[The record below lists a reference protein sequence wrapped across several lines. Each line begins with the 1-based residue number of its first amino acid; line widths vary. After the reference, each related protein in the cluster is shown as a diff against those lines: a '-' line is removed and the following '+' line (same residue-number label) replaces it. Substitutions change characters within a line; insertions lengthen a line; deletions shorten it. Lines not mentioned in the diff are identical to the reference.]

1 MSLNPGAKL
10 FVPGVGSVTPDR
22 GDARTS
28 SRIPTARTGPVMSMA
43 SLDANGSPT
52 DTPPRDEAG
61 PSVSST
67 ESLIAL
73 TSDEDDAVELD
84 ASMLSVG
91 GGREEDSAFG
101 DGDATTEWVRFDNE
115 EEEDDEDF
123 GENEG
128 TARGSRGEGLDASRS
143 SVPLLKH
150 SSSFNGEYGA
160 NEESDKVEDL
170 TRLREPL
177 MTPKKTSYGTVEDG
191 GFVENSPELVVE
203 LDPVS
208 ESEKGDVGD
217 DANGSAA
224 AEPLLGS
231 STGGVDYGAGESPSV
246 WKEAR
251 VPLLP
256 QIKESTYGAASPI
269 RPIKTKKERRA
280 RRVHVLEAIPQEED
294 EFEVAGTSP
303 TTLDS
308 APDAA
313 AQTPLLSGKSAES
326 PVYGATEGGMFG
338 EFVSADAEP
347 MDLRQFLQGN
357 DAPYESLDG
366 DYRTPHRDEEMV
378 DAAEVSEPQF
388 WSGMAPPSAPPMPQ
402 FSPIY
407 QRNALVDDLC
417 CIIWTVARERLDLL
431 QPLFRL
437 QGSSIGRIT
446 LPHLRRVMYRLEPA
460 RATPRALDR
469 LEAMLCAC
477 GYVEDI
483 TLSEFVHA
491 THSGTLAATRLST
504 ASGAREASI
513 LCGYLDE
520 IIDRTPASAQTALML
535 GTSRHKAWLDLPR
548 LLAKELEP
556 EQLCLLVAT
565 MDLADIADDNKL
577 VDVTIYQAWLRQMQ
591 VRLHNTPLP
600 REPLGVAPQP
610 EPSEPTDEELR
621 ARQVKRNRLVSLWEE
636 REERRRYTNLV

>member
-1 MSLNPGAKL
+1 MSLNPEAKL
-10 FVPGVGSVTPDR
+10 FVPGVGSVTPER
-22 GDARTS
+22 AA
-28 SRIPTARTGPVMSMA
+28 SRMPIARTGPVMSM
-43 SLDANGSPT
+43 SFEANGSPT
-52 DTPPRDEAG
+52 DTPRDETG

-73 TSDEDDAVELD
+73 TSDEDGAVELD

-115 EEEDDEDF
+115 DDEEEDDFED
-123 GENEG
+123 EG
-128 TARGSRGEGLDASRS
+128 TARRSRGEGLDASRS

-231 STGGVDYGAGESPSV
+231 STGGLDYGAGESPSV

-303 TTLDS
+303 TTLAS
-308 APDAA
+308 TPDAA

-326 PVYGATEGGMFG
+326 PVYGATERDMFV

-388 WSGMAPPSAPPMPQ
+388 SPGMAPPSAPPMPQ

-520 IIDRTPASAQTALML
+520 IINRTPASAQTALML

-610 EPSEPTDEELR
+610 EPSEPTDEELQ

>member
-10 FVPGVGSVTPDR
+10 FVPGVGSVTPER
-22 GDARTS
+22 AAASRPAARVGQV
-28 SRIPTARTGPVMSMA
+28 RTMSTLEDVA
-43 SLDANGSPT
+43 ANGSPA
-52 DTPPRDEAG
+52 DAPRDG

-101 DGDATTEWVRFDNE
+101 DGDATTEWVRFDNG
-115 EEEDDEDF
+115 DDDF
-123 GENEG
+123 DEG
-128 TARGSRGEGLDASRS
+128 VERGRGEEGVGASRS

-150 SSSFNGEYGA
+150 SSSLNGEYGA

-170 TRLREPL
+170 TKLREPL
-177 MTPKKTSYGTVEDG
+177 VTPKKTSYGTVED

-208 ESEKGDVGD
+208 ESELGDVGD
-217 DANGSAA
+217 DEQGSAA
-224 AEPLLGS
+224 AKPLLGS
-231 STGGVDYGAGESPSV
+231 SIGGVDYGAGESPSV

-294 EFEVAGTSP
+294 EFEVAETAP
-303 TTLDS
+303 TAVD
-308 APDAA
+308 AIPDAA
-313 AQTPLLSGKSAES
+313 AQMPLLSGKSAES
-326 PVYGATEGGMFG
+326 PVYGATERDVFG

-347 MDLRQFLQGN
+347 MNLRQFLQEN

-366 DYRTPHRDEEMV
+366 DYRTPHRDEEML

-388 WSGMAPPSAPPMPQ
+388 WSGMAPPSAPPMTQ

-556 EQLCLLVAT
+556 EQLCLLIAT
-565 MDLADIADDNKL
+565 IDLADIADDNKL

-600 REPLGVAPQP
+600 REPLGVVPQP

>member
-10 FVPGVGSVTPDR
+10 FVPGVGSVTPER
-22 GDARTS
+22 ATTS

-43 SLDANGSPT
+43 FEANGSPT
-52 DTPPRDEAG
+52 DTPRADETG

-73 TSDEDDAVELD
+73 TSDEDGAVELD

-115 EEEDDEDF
+115 DDEDDF
-123 GENEG
+123 ENEIA
-128 TARGSRGEGLDASRS
+128 ARGSRGEGLDASRS

-170 TRLREPL
+170 TKLREPL

-217 DANGSAA
+217 DATGSAA

-231 STGGVDYGAGESPSV
+231 SAGGVDYGAGESPSV

-269 RPIKTKKERRA
+269 RPIKTKRERRA

-294 EFEVAGTSP
+294 EFEVAGTST

-308 APDAA
+308 TPDAA

-326 PVYGATEGGMFG
+326 PVYGATERDVFG

-378 DAAEVSEPQF
+378 DAAEVSEPQS

-565 MDLADIADDNKL
+565 MDLSDIADDNKL

>member
-10 FVPGVGSVTPDR
+10 FVPGVGSVTPER
-22 GDARTS
+22 ASSS
-28 SRIPTARTGPVMSMA
+28 SRIAVSRTGPVMST
-43 SLDANGSPT
+43 SFEANGSPT
-52 DTPPRDEAG
+52 DTPRDETG

-73 TSDEDDAVELD
+73 TSDEDAAVELD

-115 EEEDDEDF
+115 DDEEEDDF
-123 GENEG
+123 ENEMA
-128 TARGSRGEGLDASRS
+128 ARGSRGEGLDASRS

-170 TRLREPL
+170 TKLREPL

-208 ESEKGDVGD
+208 ESEKGDAGD
-217 DANGSAA
+217 DATGSAA

-231 STGGVDYGAGESPSV
+231 SAGGVDYGAGESPSV

-251 VPLLP
+251 MPLLP

-269 RPIKTKKERRA
+269 RPIKTKRERRA
-280 RRVHVLEAIPQEED
+280 RRLHVLDAIPQEED

-303 TTLDS
+303 TMLDS
-308 APDAA
+308 TPDAA

-326 PVYGATEGGMFG
+326 PVYGATERDVFG

-347 MDLRQFLQGN
+347 VDLRQFLQGN
-357 DAPYESLDG
+357 DVPYESLDG
-366 DYRTPHRDEEMV
+366 DYRTPHRDEKMV
-378 DAAEVSEPQF
+378 DAAEVSEPQS
-388 WSGMAPPSAPPMPQ
+388 WLGMALPSAPPMPQ
-402 FSPIY
+402 FSPLY

-477 GYVEDI
+477 GYIEDI

-565 MDLADIADDNKL
+565 MDLSDIADDNKL

-610 EPSEPTDEELR
+610 APSEPTDEELR

>member
-1 MSLNPGAKL
+1 
-10 FVPGVGSVTPDR
+10 
-22 GDARTS
+22 
-28 SRIPTARTGPVMSMA
+28 MSM
-43 SLDANGSPT
+43 SFEANGSPT
-52 DTPPRDEAG
+52 DTPRDETG

-73 TSDEDDAVELD
+73 TSDEDGAVELD

-115 EEEDDEDF
+115 DDEEEDDF
-123 GENEG
+123 GDEG
-128 TARGSRGEGLDASRS
+128 TARRSRGEGLDASRS

-150 SSSFNGEYGA
+150 TSSFNGEYGA

-269 RPIKTKKERRA
+269 RPIRTKKERRA

-308 APDAA
+308 TPDAA
-313 AQTPLLSGKSAES
+313 AQTPLLGGKSAES
-326 PVYGATEGGMFG
+326 PVYGAIEQDMFG
-338 EFVSADAEP
+338 EFVSADAEA

-388 WSGMAPPSAPPMPQ
+388 WSGMAPPSAPPMPR
-402 FSPIY
+402 FSPMY

-446 LPHLRRVMYRLEPA
+446 LPHLRRVMYRLEPV

-565 MDLADIADDNKL
+565 MDLADIAEDNKL
-577 VDVTIYQAWLRQMQ
+577 VDVSIYQAWLRQMQ
-591 VRLHNTPLP
+591 VRLHSTPLP
-600 REPLGVAPQP
+600 REPLGVVPQP